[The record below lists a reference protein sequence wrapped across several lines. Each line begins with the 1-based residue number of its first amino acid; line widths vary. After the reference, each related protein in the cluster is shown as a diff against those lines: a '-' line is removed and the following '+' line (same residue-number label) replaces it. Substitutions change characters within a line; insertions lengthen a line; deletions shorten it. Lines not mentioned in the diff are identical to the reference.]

1 MASAA
6 EQLANGIA
14 QLNANMRNMGDQNDQ
29 AINGFYKEVRR
40 AVASFDTQR
49 GLRYR
54 PATIDISIPVLGAGT
69 ATGGSADFRV
79 ADNEDFVV
87 TDMRAFIVMN
97 DLANE
102 PAAPATLG
110 AGGVMTPVD
119 RLIAKALNTRI
130 TLLNKDTK
138 VPIMENEGL
147 SIASI
152 CPEAGG
158 HAMKF
163 GPEGVPG
170 FIIPHN
176 TTITV
181 QVALQSVNA
190 FFNSASTN
198 YGLSLTGVYLS
209 RERR

>member
-6 EQLANGIA
+6 EQLALGIA
-14 QLNANMRNMGDQNDQ
+14 QLNANLRNMGDSSDQ
-29 AINGFYKEVRR
+29 AINGFYKEVKR

-54 PATIDISIPVLGAGT
+54 PATINVSVPVLGAGT

-79 ADNEDFVV
+79 ADNEDFVA
-87 TDMRAFIVMN
+87 TEMRAYIVMN
-97 DLANE
+97 DLTNE
-102 PAAPATLG
+102 PASPAALG
-110 AGGVMTPVD
+110 ATMTPLD
-119 RLIAKALNTRI
+119 RMIAKALNARV

-138 VPIMENEGL
+138 VPIMENEGI
-147 SIASI
+147 SMANI

-158 HAMKF
+158 AAMIF
-163 GPEGVPG
+163 GPRDVPG

-181 QVALQSVNA
+181 QVALQSINA
-190 FFNSASTN
+190 FFNTASTN
-198 YGLSLTGVYLS
+198 YGIALSGVYLS
-209 RERR
+209 RDKR

>member
-1 MASAA
+1 MATAA
-6 EQLANGIA
+6 EQLAMGIA
-14 QLNANMRNMGDQNDQ
+14 QLNANMRNMGDGAEQS
-29 AINGFYKEVRR
+29 INGFYKEVRR
-40 AVASFDTQR
+40 AVQSFDTQR

-54 PATIDISIPVLGAGT
+54 PATINVSVPVLGAGT

-87 TDMRAFIVMN
+87 TGMRAYVVMN
-97 DLANE
+97 DLMAE
-102 PAAPATLG
+102 PALAVAGFPATML
-110 AGGVMTPVD
+110 PSE
-119 RLIAKALNTRI
+119 RLIAKALNTRVI
-130 TLLNKDTK
+130 LLNKDTK
-138 VPIMENEGL
+138 VPIMENEGI

-158 HAMKF
+158 HAMFF
-163 GPEGVPG
+163 GPDSVPG

-181 QVALQSVNA
+181 QIALQSINA
-190 FFNSASTN
+190 FFNTASTN
-198 YGLSLTGVYLS
+198 YGISLSGVYLS